1 MIKGSR
7 EFILKRE
14 KSEWQEKNTLL
25 IYILLVVV
33 IFNPTMDSSCSHPP
47 LHTLSTAPGMCCL
60 LQMGRTQ
67 NTRPRRA
74 GTQMLASCLPV
85 RLRFGEMAH
94 CFPMGR
100 GGSTTAGSSTAM
112 FSHSIHPCHPALP
125 LVASDV
131 LPLGCLVFLLPVNLV
146 SLFSFLF
153 AARITVTKLWAHQ
166 HQEDSL
172 WETQSCVLE
181 SSPAMGR
188 GC

>member
-1 MIKGSR
+1 
-7 EFILKRE
+7 
-14 KSEWQEKNTLL
+14 
-25 IYILLVVV
+25 
-33 IFNPTMDSSCSHPP
+33 MDSSCSHPP

-131 LPLGCLVFLLPVNLV
+131 LPLGCLVFSIACESCLFV
-146 SLFSFLF
+146 LFSFCCSHHSYQTLG
-153 AARITVTKLWAHQ
+153 
-166 HQEDSL
+166 
-172 WETQSCVLE
+172 
-181 SSPAMGR
+181 SPAPGGFTVGNTELCAGVQSSHGQRMLSDLSECSLAVQTIPVQLLRDFCSIRPHLCG
-188 GC
+188 

>member
-1 MIKGSR
+1 
-7 EFILKRE
+7 
-14 KSEWQEKNTLL
+14 
-25 IYILLVVV
+25 
-33 IFNPTMDSSCSHPP
+33 MDSSCSHPP

-146 SLFSFLF
+146 SLFSSLF

-172 WETQSCVLE
+172 WETELRAGVQSSHGQRMLSDLSECSLAVQTIPVQLLRDFC
-181 SSPAMGR
+181 SIRPHLCG
-188 GC
+188 